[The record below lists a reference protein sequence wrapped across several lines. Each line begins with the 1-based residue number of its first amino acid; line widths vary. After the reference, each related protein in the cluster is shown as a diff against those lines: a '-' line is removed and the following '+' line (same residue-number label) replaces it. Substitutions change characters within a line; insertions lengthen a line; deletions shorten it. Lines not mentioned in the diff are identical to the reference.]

1 MVFVFDAN
9 RVTDAQRSI
18 APKPFRFLKV
28 VGAELSASDW
38 QFSGRSKTSRRT
50 ITASVKP
57 SGFAKMEANWI
68 YRVAEAGADSSA

>member
-9 RVTDAQRSI
+9 RVTDVDRGV

-28 VGAELSASDW
+28 VGAKLTVDDW
-38 QFSGRSKTSRRT
+38 QFSGRSATSRQT

-57 SGFAKMEANWI
+57 SGFVKMEDNWI
-68 YRVAEAGADSSA
+68 YRAGEPEAVEA